1 MNDARHTVS
10 NPYTVLVLSVIT
22 VEGMRCV
29 FFQVKCPHVIDYLG
43 TWFFVL

>member
-29 FFQVKCPHVIDYLG
+29 VLSQVMSSCHRLPWDLV
-43 TWFFVL
+43 FVL